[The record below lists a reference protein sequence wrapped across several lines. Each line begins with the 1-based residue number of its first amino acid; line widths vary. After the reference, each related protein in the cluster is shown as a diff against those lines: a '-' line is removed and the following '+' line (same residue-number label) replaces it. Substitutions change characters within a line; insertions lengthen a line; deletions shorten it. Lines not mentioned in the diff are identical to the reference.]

1 VTRLFVDADACPVKA
16 EVLRVAERHG
26 LKVYVVSNGGIRPNP
41 SPLIETVVVEG
52 APDAADKWIAERAG
66 PGDICIT
73 QDTVLAANCLKTG
86 AAALRAN
93 GEPFTEANIGQAL
106 AMRDLMADRRAAN
119 PLSAATGPKAF
130 TKADRSR
137 FLNSLERM
145 IQAARRRSTRERSG
159 R

>member
-1 VTRLFVDADACPVKA
+1 MTRLFVDADACPVKV

-145 IQAARRRSTRERSG
+145 IQAARRRST
-159 R
+159 

>member
-1 VTRLFVDADACPVKA
+1 MTRLFVDADACPVKA

-41 SPLIETVVVEG
+41 SPLVETVVVDG

-145 IQAARRRSTRERSG
+145 IQAARRRST
-159 R
+159 

>member
-1 VTRLFVDADACPVKA
+1 MTRLFVDADACPVKA

-145 IQAARRRSTRERSG
+145 IQAARRRST
-159 R
+159 

>member
-26 LKVYVVSNGGIRPNP
+26 VKVYVVSNGGIRPNP
-41 SPLIETVVVEG
+41 SPLVETVVVDG

-86 AAALRAN
+86 AIALRAN

-145 IQAARRRSTRERSG
+145 IQAARRRST
-159 R
+159 

>member
-1 VTRLFVDADACPVKA
+1 MTRLFVDADACPVKA

-26 LKVYVVSNGGIRPNP
+26 LKVYVVSNGGIRPSP

-106 AMRDLMADRRAAN
+106 AMRDLMADRRAN

-145 IQAARRRSTRERSG
+145 IQAARRRST
-159 R
+159 